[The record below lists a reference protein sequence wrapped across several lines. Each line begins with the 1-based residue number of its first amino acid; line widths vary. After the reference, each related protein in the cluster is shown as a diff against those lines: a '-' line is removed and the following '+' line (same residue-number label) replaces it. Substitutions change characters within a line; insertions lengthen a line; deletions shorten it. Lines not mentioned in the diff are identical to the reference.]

1 MDLVV
6 PVDHRDDMHEKTM
19 ESLVLR
25 HYAEIWPE
33 WGLTLRSTQVPLDAG
48 RLDLLFAGV
57 DGMRVMELKR
67 DVITASTIDQL
78 QRYVLE
84 LRRRDPDTTYGGIA
98 VAPSVSPAGA
108 SRAEE
113 LALLAVELPEARL
126 REVAARHGIA
136 LDAATGHRPRPP
148 GRIRTARPVPRTTRG
163 ATDPV
168 RAALLARVDAR
179 FPPGSLTATSASAW
193 LLREYCSLA
202 FPSSTP
208 ALNRIAAQLL
218 EQVLDVVPGS
228 AVGRRAA
235 DGWTTID
242 TAEGVTA
249 FAIEPK
255 RTTIKTSFSLPTDVA
270 AREKAAGRITVKGPR
285 HYGMWVHASLSEQ
298 SQIPGVM
305 ELVKKGL
312 TQA

>member
-1 MDLVV
+1 
-6 PVDHRDDMHEKTM
+6 
-19 ESLVLR
+19 
-25 HYAEIWPE
+25 
-33 WGLTLRSTQVPLDAG
+33 LRSTQVPLDAG
-48 RLDLLFAGV
+48 RLDLLFAGE
-57 DGMRVMELKR
+57 DGMWVMELKR
-67 DVITASTIDQL
+67 DVVTASTVDQL
-78 QRYVLE
+78 QRYVVE
-84 LRRRDPDTTYGGIA
+84 LRQRYPGVTYGGIA

-108 SRAEE
+108 SRADE
-113 LALLAVELPEARL
+113 LGLLAVELPEARL
-126 REVAARHGIA
+126 RAVAARHGVA

-148 GRIRTARPVPRTTRG
+148 GQIRTVRPAPRTTRG

-179 FPPGSLTATSASAW
+179 FPPGSLTAGSASAK
-193 LLREYCSLA
+193 LLREYCLLA

-208 ALNRIAAQLL
+208 ALNRLAAELL
-218 EQVLDVVPGS
+218 EQVLQVVPGS

-235 DGWTTID
+235 GGWTTID

-249 FAIEPK
+249 FAVEPK

-285 HYGMWVHASLSEQ
+285 HYGMWVHAALSEQ

-305 ELVKKGL
+305 QLVRKGL
-312 TQA
+312 IET